1 MSHKLLAIAIVAM
14 IVLLEGFAPEAT
26 ATPNWEAPVSVY
38 LPAAAGA
45 DLLPYGE
52 AYAVAVDRCND
63 LIQGLQLDRTQDE
76 AAVGINSTVDLDCFD
91 MATF

>member
-1 MSHKLLAIAIVAM
+1 MSNKLLAIAIVAM
-14 IVLLEGFAPEAT
+14 IIILEGFTTEAT
-26 ATPNWEAPVSVY
+26 ATPNREAPVSVY

-45 DLLPYGE
+45 DLLPYNE

-63 LIQGLQLDRTQDE
+63 LIQGLELDRTQDE